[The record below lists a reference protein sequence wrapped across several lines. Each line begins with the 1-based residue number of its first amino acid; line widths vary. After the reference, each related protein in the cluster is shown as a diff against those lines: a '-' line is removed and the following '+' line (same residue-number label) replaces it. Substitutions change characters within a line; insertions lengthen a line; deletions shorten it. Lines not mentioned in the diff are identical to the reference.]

1 MRQKCET
8 YMLTHRS
15 VVPSCLRP
23 RFLSLCLLDR
33 DHDIDFYRKW
43 LNIQVVLMVLIS
55 FYKAV
60 RRWWKQSFTHLH
72 WIWTQSFK
80 PGHPPSPPPPPTLLP
95 PPVIPICILTS
106 YRRHSLFSWTRQCAT
121 GVPAICNIAVGSS
134 PFKIVFFFF
143 RGWCCSILKYCI
155 Y

>member
-1 MRQKCET
+1 MWNIHVDAQIC
-8 YMLTHRS
+8 
-15 VVPSCLRP
+15 RP
-23 RFLSLCLLDR
+23 LLFATTCFLSLCLLDR

-43 LNIQVVLMVLIS
+43 LNIQVALMVLIS

-80 PGHPPSPPPPPTLLP
+80 PGHPPPPPPPTLLP

-106 YRRHSLFSWTRQCAT
+106 YWRHSLFSWTRQCAT

-143 RGWCCSILKYCI
+143 FRGWCCSILKYCI